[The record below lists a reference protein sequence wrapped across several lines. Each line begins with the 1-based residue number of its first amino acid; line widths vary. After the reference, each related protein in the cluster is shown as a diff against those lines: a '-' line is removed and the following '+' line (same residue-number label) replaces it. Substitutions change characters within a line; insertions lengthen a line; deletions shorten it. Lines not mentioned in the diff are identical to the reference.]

1 MTTSIEQSW
10 NKPLSISADIEFL
23 KKTNDPIII
32 YALVDEAE
40 AIANACKENGIS
52 VAAFCDNE
60 SRKTKK
66 PYWGLEVIFTPDLP
80 KRFPKANFI
89 IAHQSL
95 DDCAEQLSEMGYSE
109 FYSPLNL

>member
-1 MTTSIEQSW
+1 MNTSIEQSW
-10 NKPLSISADIEFL
+10 NKPFNINVNIEFL

-40 AIANACKENGIS
+40 AIANACKENGIL

-66 PYWGLEVIFTPDLP
+66 PYWNLEVIFTPDLP
-80 KRFPKANFI
+80 KRFPKAI
-89 IAHQSL
+89 MWKSRIL
-95 DDCAEQLSEMGYSE
+95 LE
-109 FYSPLNL
+109 FACNRRAKETINMRRLGKV